1 MFLLPSSLSTVAR
14 ATLATFP
21 TALAS
26 HLGGSL
32 PIMSNLALAGTRGP
46 MTREPP
52 RSTLSSLAA
61 RRLPLPPLAPTT
73 ALAGLRKC
81 LASNSFVPTPCAR
94 TVRAWPST
102 QRLRP
107 ATFKW
112 FSYRIFYHTQKSFAC
127 AFSLNRSVEI
137 YKHPQRNST
146 PLLASVA
153 AFSGPPCSY
162 PRDNEKNC
170 WNQYGFPV
178 SFASFVLSALI
189 FSPFRGEQRSE
200 KKNPKKKKRISCRYD
215 NDIPPGSVRM
225 ENIWNSTNR

>member
-1 MFLLPSSLSTVAR
+1 MFLLPSSLSTVAQ

-26 HLGGSL
+26 HLVGSL
-32 PIMSNLALAGTRGP
+32 PTMSNLALADTPGP
-46 MTREPP
+46 TTHELP

-61 RRLPLPPLAPTT
+61 RRLPLPPPAPTT
-73 ALAGLRKC
+73 ALAGSRKC
-81 LASNSFVPTPCAR
+81 LASNSSVPTPCAR

-137 YKHPQRNST
+137 YKPPPTKFDPPAGFSSGFLRP
-146 PLLASVA
+146 PLLISAGQREKLLEPVRL
-153 AFSGPPCSY
+153 SGLVC
-162 PRDNEKNC
+162 
-170 WNQYGFPV
+170 
-178 SFASFVLSALI
+178 I
-189 FSPFRGEQRSE
+189 F
-200 KKNPKKKKRISCRYD
+200 CA
-215 NDIPPGSVRM
+215 
-225 ENIWNSTNR
+225 

>member
-21 TALAS
+21 TVLAS
-26 HLGGSL
+26 HLVGSL
-32 PIMSNLALAGTRGP
+32 PIMSNLALAGTLGP
-46 MTREPP
+46 MTHEPP
-52 RSTLSSLAA
+52 RSTLSSLAV
-61 RRLPLPPLAPTT
+61 RRLPLPPPAPTT

-153 AFSGPPCSY
+153 AFSGPPSSY

-170 WNQYGFPV
+170 WN
-178 SFASFVLSALI
+178 
-189 FSPFRGEQRSE
+189 
-200 KKNPKKKKRISCRYD
+200 
-215 NDIPPGSVRM
+215 
-225 ENIWNSTNR
+225 

>member
-1 MFLLPSSLSTVAR
+1 MSLLPSSLSTVAQV
-14 ATLATFP
+14 TLATFP

-26 HLGGSL
+26 HLVGSL
-32 PIMSNLALAGTRGP
+32 LIMSNLALADTLGP
-46 MTREPP
+46 MTHEPP

-61 RRLPLPPLAPTT
+61 RRLLLPPPAPTT
-73 ALAGLRKC
+73 ALAGSRKC
-81 LASNSFVPTPCAR
+81 LANNSSVPTPCAR

-112 FSYRIFYHTQKSFAC
+112 FSYSIFYHTQKSFAC
-127 AFSLNRSVEI
+127 AFSLNKSVEI
-137 YKHPQRNST
+137 YKLPQRNST

-153 AFSGPPCSY
+153 AFSGPCSY

-178 SFASFVLSALI
+178 SFASFVLLYSH
-189 FSPFRGEQRSE
+189 PFGEQSE
-200 KKNPKKKKRISCRYD
+200 KKIRKKKKKK
-215 NDIPPGSVRM
+215 NQLSV
-225 ENIWNSTNR
+225 